1 MNSKEKIMIL
11 LACTASGTDKLPLL
25 LIGKR
30 QSPHCFKNVK
40 QKVAHK
46 YSANRKAYTIFIDY
60 LRALDVKMSSQN
72 RKILLFTDQCA
83 LHPQDTCYAENL
95 KVLLFPQ
102 TASAFSNHLT
112 RE

>member
-1 MNSKEKIMIL
+1 MERMMIL

-25 LIGKR
+25 LIGK
-30 QSPHCFKNVK
+30 SENPSLKMPK
-40 QKVAHK
+40 KKKVSHK
-46 YSANRKAYTIFIDY
+46 YGANRKAYTIFTDY
-60 LRALDVKMSSQN
+60 LRALDVKMSSEN

-83 LHPQDTCYAENL
+83 PHPKDTSYLENL
-95 KVLLFPQ
+95 NVVVFPQ